1 MTTFNSSKITWNVWL
16 GDAAADD
23 YLKVY
28 CADGDGMLQVV
39 VYADRIELQDQLD
52 ACYVWPADGDMTA
65 ILEAAQFYLSATY
78 PDIFIDAMHW
88 NDTLSTDELRAEMNS
103 VNGYGYLNNKG

>member
-1 MTTFNSSKITWNVWL
+1 MTTFKSSKITWNVWS

-39 VYADRIELQDQLD
+39 VYADRIELQDQTEV
-52 ACYVWPADGDMTA
+52 CKTWPADADMTV
-65 ILEAAQFYLSATY
+65 ILESAQSYLAATY
-78 PDIFIDAMHW
+78 HDIFEDAQHH
-88 NDTLSTDELRAEMNS
+88 EGQA
-103 VNGYGYLNNKG
+103 

>member
-1 MTTFNSSKITWNVWL
+1 MVFNSSKITWNVWL

-39 VYADRIELQDQLD
+39 VYADRVELQDQTEV
-52 ACYVWPADGDMTA
+52 CKTWPADANLGDV
-65 ILEAAQFYLSATY
+65 LEAAQSYLAATY
-78 PDIFIDAMHW
+78 HDIFEDAQHHE
-88 NDTLSTDELRAEMNS
+88 SQS
-103 VNGYGYLNNKG
+103 